1 MEVLSGGRPRGSPP
15 LGDSPRP
22 PRPHYGGLPAA
33 RLSARAFRCWLT
45 VYRRIWR
52 SSIWSSVLGPL
63 FYLGAMGLG
72 LGGLVDRHG
81 TASLGGVSYLAFVAP
96 AILATGAMNTAM
108 GEASYPVF
116 GSVKWN
122 KIYIAAQ
129 ASPLRPGDIYRG
141 HLMFMTMRIAMNAAL
156 VTVYMWTL
164 GATTSAWVV
173 LAWPAATLTGL
184 AFAAPIA
191 AWAVLVKSENNFAY
205 MFRFG
210 MMPLM
215 LFSGTFFPLVP
226 APRLAAPVRLRHAAV
241 ARRRPVPRAQP
252 RFRARA
258 AGGARSRRL
267 PGRAGRRRD
276 LGRRPQLPQAPLCL
290 RGQSMSSVSLRVLPP
305 AGRLARLRRAGSDVG
320 SLRLI
325 ERHAR
330 AYRHAWLVFA
340 SGVFEPLFY
349 LLSVGLGLG
358 VLIGKVPGPG
368 GRLIPYREFVAPGLL
383 AVSSMNGAMYD
394 STFNIFFRLK
404 YAKLYNAVL
413 ATPMRPAQV
422 ALGEIGWAL
431 LRGTI
436 YAVAFTLVMLA
447 MGLVH
452 SPWAVLAVPV
462 AVLIGFAFAA
472 LGMTGT
478 TYMKSWQDFDYVIL
492 ASMPLFLFSATFYPL
507 GVYPRAVQV
516 IVECTPLYQGVVL
529 LRDLT
534 VGVVGPDL
542 LWRAAYLAVLG
553 LVGLY
558 VSGRRLARLLL
569 V

>member
-1 MEVLSGGRPRGSPP
+1 M
-15 LGDSPRP
+15 
-22 PRPHYGGLPAA
+22 
-33 RLSARAFRCWLT
+33 
-45 VYRRIWR
+45 
-52 SSIWSSVLGPL
+52 LGPL

-72 LGGLVDRHG
+72 LGTLVNRHG
-81 TASLGGVSYLAFVAP
+81 TANLGGVSYLAFVAP
-96 AILATGAMNTAM
+96 AILASGAMNAAM
-108 GEASYPVF
+108 SEASYPVF

-129 ASPLRPGDIYRG
+129 ASPLRPGDIFRG

-156 VTVYMWTL
+156 VTVYIWAF
-164 GATTSAWVV
+164 GATQSAWVV

-191 AWAVLVKSENNFAY
+191 AWAMTLQSEVSFAY
-205 MFRFG
+205 LFRFG

-215 LFSGTFFPLVP
+215 LFSGTFFPLSQLPGWLRLLAYVTPLWQGVDLCRMLSLGDVDLPRALIHVAYLAALSAIGIWP
-226 APRLAAPVRLRHAAV
+226 APAPT
-241 ARRRPVPRAQP
+241 
-252 RFRARA
+252 
-258 AGGARSRRL
+258 AGG
-267 PGRAGRRRD
+267 
-276 LGRRPQLPQAPLCL
+276 
-290 RGQSMSSVSLRVLPP
+290 SMSSGTLRMLPP
-305 AGRLARLRRAGSDVG
+305 TGRLARLKRAGGEAG

-330 AYRHAWLVFA
+330 VYRHAWLVFA

-358 VLIGKVPGPG
+358 VLVGKVPGPG
-368 GRLIPYREFVAPGLL
+368 GELIPYRDFVAPGLL

-404 YAKLYNAVL
+404 YAKLYDAIL

-431 LRGTI
+431 LRGGI
-436 YAVAFTLVMLA
+436 YAVAFILVMLA
-447 MGLVH
+447 LGLVH
-452 SPWAVLAVPV
+452 SPWAVLAVPT

-507 GVYPRAVQV
+507 GIYPRAIQV
-516 IVECTPLYQGVVL
+516 IIECTPLYQGVVL
-529 LRDLT
+529 LRGLT
-534 VGVVGPDL
+534 LGVVGPDL

-553 LVGLY
+553 LAGLF
-558 VSGRRLARLLL
+558 VAGRRLSKLLL